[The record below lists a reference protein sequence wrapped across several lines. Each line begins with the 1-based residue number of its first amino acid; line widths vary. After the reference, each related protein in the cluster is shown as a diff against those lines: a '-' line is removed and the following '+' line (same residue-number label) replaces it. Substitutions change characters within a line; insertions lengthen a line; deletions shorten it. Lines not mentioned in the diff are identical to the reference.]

1 MTLREQLQALRE
13 QGGSGNRLVIQGRA
27 AWLVVHGRRGHTELR
42 VQAATSHYLPS
53 KLGLDQV
60 HRLRAAGFS
69 MPSGHK
75 ALSWSTEGE
84 AEELEVRL
92 LGLLEDVYGEGE
104 TETRLTLGEADL
116 TRNEAVERA
125 IRKVA
130 ETKSEQDRHG
140 LYRALLNATLLLPVD
155 EADAAKSFGQLAS
168 WETYAVFTDAA
179 AVERF
184 EPRGVVV
191 RHVGGRDLFPQL
203 MGAELRAGSLLVNP
217 GGQLGGELYRNEL
230 ETLAKAVRR
239 RR

>member
-125 IRKVA
+125 
-130 ETKSEQDRHG
+130 
-140 LYRALLNATLLLPVD
+140 LLNATLLLPVD